1 MTWTM
6 HWVRVVALG
15 LGLASPAAAAEE
27 ASSAIDAEAIVADL
41 REANARFDQGRI
53 AESLALLE
61 ALVVRLGEDG
71 RRRQPMVQVMI
82 GRCHE
87 KLGRPGEALR
97 AYERAIAWADRAS
110 EVQERTRLR
119 AVEFRDALRAEALGD
134 LRVRCG
140 PGVVAVRLP
149 GRGEHRDCPASW
161 SDLAAGAITIEPLEA
176 DGAVGHAV
184 EARLL
189 PGETTTVT
197 VESNPDARW
206 RFGGRIGFGLGSIV
220 GETVYVE
227 DTTLGPSVRVTGA
240 VESPRLDGWLSG
252 TFEVSAA
259 RGVLRYTDTG
269 AIGPGGDAA
278 PGVTPV
284 DVDLV
289 RYQIEAAVLARL
301 CLPQRWSP
309 CLALGGGVAALPYAE
324 DLVDGRSF
332 SSEVGRDQAHAIVRG
347 AVEVRRAWAGW
358 LPSVGL
364 HVRYSP
370 WPGAIQYV
378 DDQMPWFDVSVDV
391 GVAFCGM
398 EATCFDR

>member
-1 MTWTM
+1 MR
-6 HWVRVVALG
+6 WVRIVALG

-27 ASSAIDAEAIVADL
+27 ASSPIDADAIVADL
-41 REANARFDQGRI
+41 REANARFEQGRI

-61 ALVVRLGEDG
+61 ALVARLGEDG

-87 KLGRPGEALR
+87 ELGRPGEALR

-119 AVEFRDALRAEALGD
+119 AVEFRDALRAGALAD
-134 LRVRCG
+134 LRVQCG

-149 GRGEHRDCPASW
+149 SRRERRDCPASW
-161 SDLAAGAITIEPLEA
+161 SDLTAGTVTIEPLEV
-176 DGAVGHAV
+176 DGAVGRV
-184 EARLL
+184 LEVQLK
-189 PGETTTVT
+189 PGEATTVT
-197 VESNPDARW
+197 VEPDPDARW
-206 RFGGRIGFGLGSIV
+206 RFGGRVGFGFGSIV

-227 DTTLGPSVRVTGA
+227 DPTLGPSVRVTGA
-240 VESPRLDGWLSG
+240 VESPRVDGWLSG
-252 TFEVSAA
+252 AFEVSVA
-259 RGVLRYTDTG
+259 RGVLPYTDTG
-269 AIGPGGDAA
+269 AIGPDGGAV

-284 DVDLV
+284 AVDLV
-289 RYQIEAAVLARL
+289 RYQIEAALLARL
-301 CLPQRWSP
+301 CLPQHWSP
-309 CLALGGGVAALPYAE
+309 CLAVGGGVAALPYAE
-324 DLVDGRSF
+324 DVVDGRSF
-332 SSEVGRDQAHAIVRG
+332 PSETGRDQVHAIVRG
-347 AVEVRRAWAGW
+347 AVEVRRSWGGW

-378 DDQMPWFDVSVDV
+378 DDRMPWFDVSLEV

-398 EATCFDR
+398 EATCFDP